1 MRYLPNSD
9 ADRAAMLRATGHESI
24 AELFAQIPEELRLR
38 GRLNLPGPLS
48 EPEILEFFRQAASA
62 SARDYVS
69 LLGAGAY
76 SHFRPVVID
85 ALISRGEFLTSYT
98 PYQAEISQGN
108 LQAMFEFQ
116 TLMAQLTGMEVAN
129 SSLYDGS
136 TATSEAVLMALR
148 VNCNGS
154 NGSGGRRNRIVW
166 ARTLHPEYRQVVE
179 TYVRRLGV
187 ELHELGYTE
196 SGQIDLREL
205 DSALNDATAAVVV
218 QSPNFFGAVERTREI
233 AEITHKRGAMLIVSV
248 AEPLSL
254 ALVKPPREADIVCG
268 EAQSFGVPVAFGG
281 PYVGFLATR
290 EKFIRQMPGRLVG
303 QAYDTEGRRGF
314 VLTLATRE
322 QHIRREKATS
332 NICTSQSLFALA
344 ATIHLCLLGKKGL
357 RMLAE
362 HNLAKAHYAAQQLR
376 SVPGVL
382 TPFTGPHFNEF
393 VVKAPGEAEDLLEAL
408 REEKLIGGL
417 SLERFYPELKNHLLV
432 CVTETVN
439 KSAIDRMA
447 EVYRQFATGFGRSG
461 DDSELQAAPAGH
473 DR

>member
-24 AELFAQIPEELRLR
+24 EELFAQIPEELRLR

-48 EPEILEFFRQAASA
+48 EAEILEFFRQAASA

-116 TLMAQLTGMEVAN
+116 TLIVQLTGMEVAN

-148 VNCNGS
+148 VNS

-179 TYVRRLGV
+179 TYVRHLGV

-205 DSALNDATAAVVV
+205 DSALNDANDASAAVVV

-233 AEITHKRGAMLIVSV
+233 AEITHKHGAMLIVSV

-254 ALVKPPREADIVCG
+254 ALVKPPSEADIVCG

-290 EKFIRQMPGRLVG
+290 DKFIRQMPGRLVG
-303 QAYDTEGRRGF
+303 QAHDTEGRRGF

-344 ATIHLCLLGKKGL
+344 ATIYLCLLGKKGL

-362 HNLAKAHYAAQQLR
+362 HNLAKAHYAAGQLR

-393 VVKAPGEAEDLLEAL
+393 VVRAPGDAGDLLEAL
-408 REEKLIGGL
+408 RDEKIIGGL
-417 SLERFYPELKNHLLV
+417 NLERFYPELKNHLLI
-432 CVTETVN
+432 CVTETVS
-439 KSAIDRMA
+439 KSAIDRTT
-447 EVYRQFATGFGRSG
+447 EVYRHFATGFGRSG
-461 DDSELQAAPAGH
+461 GDSELQAAPAGH